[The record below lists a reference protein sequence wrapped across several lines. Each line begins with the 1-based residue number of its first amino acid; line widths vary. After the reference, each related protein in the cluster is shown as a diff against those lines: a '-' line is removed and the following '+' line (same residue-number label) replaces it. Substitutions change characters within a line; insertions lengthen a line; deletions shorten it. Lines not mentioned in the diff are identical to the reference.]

1 MTDLQASLIG
11 IGVAIVVGVI
21 AYNKWQEY
29 RARKHVERAFS
40 DPVDDVLMKTGTAE
54 SFPQRQ
60 EPVLDGFAA
69 GEGPVREKPFY
80 RRQKML
86 TLKKVFP
93 AMPVFRKKTS
103 CLSMN

>member
-29 RARKHVERAFS
+29 RAKKHVERAFS

-54 SFPQRQ
+54 TGAQRQ

-69 GEGPVREKPFY
+69 TGDKMEPSLGESASQQE
-80 RRQKML
+80 RR
-86 TLKKVFP
+86 
-93 AMPVFRKKTS
+93 
-103 CLSMN
+103 